1 MSSTWRGRS
10 YPTGTKVQ
18 HRNGYIFVKTEEG
31 KLMAES
37 RRAWELEHGE
47 ELQPGDR
54 IFHIDGNRENNK
66 LSNLA
71 KVHYN
76 QTKFVMLKESK
87 ILWMPKQNLTDRVL
101 AKAKHLIMKRERQ
114 RFANAAA

>member
-37 RRAWELEHGE
+37 RRVWELEYGD
-47 ELQPGDR
+47 LGPGDR

-76 QTKFVMLKESK
+76 QAKFVMLKESK
-87 ILWMPKQNLTDRVL
+87 ILWMPKQNLTDKVL
-101 AKAKHLIMKRERQ
+101 AKAKDLIMKRERQ